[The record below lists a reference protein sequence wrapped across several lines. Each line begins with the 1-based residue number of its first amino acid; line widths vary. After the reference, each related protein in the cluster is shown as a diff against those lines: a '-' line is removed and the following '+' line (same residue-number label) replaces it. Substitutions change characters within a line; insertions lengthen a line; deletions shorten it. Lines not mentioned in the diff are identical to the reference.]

1 MKEGEKINREKLYF
15 TAEDLENIL
24 EGSVL
29 FSSGGGGDRESG
41 KSLIKAILSEGKK
54 IEYVFPEDVDDKE
67 YMAVVGGIG
76 SPEAAREF
84 GFGYSARRAFEL
96 LEKVSNNGV
105 LSNAFSYAVSGETGA
120 ISQFIAML
128 VAVQKNIPII
138 NGDGAGRA
146 FPKLQMATFASNPKE
161 IPIFPVVLVNNKS
174 VDEGGT
180 EIVLYQNNP
189 SFVDEISRAIIESR
203 EFNEVASFACF
214 TMTGEAMKKIIV
226 RNTFTQ
232 ARDVGKIIKES
243 HGINASD
250 FLQRLEEKKQIKGY
264 LLFEGI
270 ISNIEN
276 KTIGGFDFGRVTI
289 KRKEEE
295 VNVIHQ
301 NENLSAFLTNEDKKM
316 RPLAFAPDL
325 ICYIELDENK
335 IKQPLSNVDIQIN
348 KEVALIG
355 FKADEKLRNTYFL
368 DIFAKTRENLGDT
381 YEYQPIE
388 DLNKT
393 VF

>member
-1 MKEGEKINREKLYF
+1 
-15 TAEDLENIL
+15 
-24 EGSVL
+24 L
-29 FSSGGGGDRESG
+29 FASGGGGDRESG

-54 IEYVFPEDVDDKE
+54 IEYIFPENVGDKE

-76 SPEAAREF
+76 SPEAAKEF

-96 LEKVSNNGV
+96 LEKVSSTGV
-105 LSNAFSYAVSGETGA
+105 LPNAFTCTVSGETGA

-138 NGDGAGRA
+138 DGDGAGRA

-161 IPIFPVVLVNNKS
+161 IPISPVVLVNSKS
-174 VDEGGT
+174 IDEGGT

-189 SFVDEISRAIIESR
+189 SFVDEISRAIIESK
-203 EFNEVASFACF
+203 EFNEIASFACF

-232 ARDVGKIIKES
+232 AREVGKIIKES
-243 HGINASD
+243 QGLNASD
-250 FLQRLEEKKQIKGY
+250 FLQKLEEKIQIKGY

-276 KTIGGFDFGRVTI
+276 KTIGGFDFGKVTI
-289 KRKEEE
+289 KSKEEE
-295 VNVIHQ
+295 VYVIHQ
-301 NENLSAFLTNEDKKM
+301 NENLSAFLIKEDKKV

-325 ICYIELDENK
+325 ICYMELDENR
-335 IKQPLSNVDIQIN
+335 IKQPLSNVDIQKN
-348 KEVALIG
+348 KEVSLIG
-355 FKADEKLRNTYFL
+355 FKVDEKLRDKYFL
-368 DIFAKTRENLGDT
+368 GTFAKTRENLGDL

-388 DLNKT
+388 DLVPLQK
-393 VF
+393 